1 MFPPNKILVCKE
13 RGRDYNSFLAI
24 LFREKGLWKSRVGGK
39 EPTTTYLRFMSLK
52 HAHWATI

>member
-52 HAHWATI
+52 HAH